1 MCIRDRSRAAEQRA
15 DKRPMLSDLRESGAI
30 EQDADIVMFIYRD
43 DYYDAES
50 DDKNVAEIILAKNRH
65 GATGT
70 VELQWIGQYT
80 TFSSRDRIHS

>member
-1 MCIRDRSRAAEQRA
+1 MPTSSC
-15 DKRPMLSDLRESGAI
+15 LSI
-30 EQDADIVMFIYRD
+30 ETIT
-43 DYYDAES
+43 YDAES

-80 TFSSRDRIHS
+80 TFSSRDRVHS

>member
-1 MCIRDRSRAAEQRA
+1 
-15 DKRPMLSDLRESGAI
+15 
-30 EQDADIVMFIYRD
+30 MFIYRD

-50 DDKNVAEIILAKNRH
+50 DDDKNVAEIILAKNRH

-80 TFSSRDRIHS
+80 TFSSRDRVHS